1 MAKKY
6 KRDMPLP
13 SSNDLFGGPGK
24 GGPGKS
30 PSSMFAAPK
39 MPVQKATVTSSS
51 SKKDRR
57 QATKDYGAQMKAL
70 NERKRNLGKATT
82 RGPGLSGDKLKA
94 ERAKI
99 NSQMADIRK
108 KRSSLTTTGEVVKS
122 KVKRATENMR
132 ASTKRGGSC
141 SKAQAKGGSCSAGRN
156 KTLGGKF

>member
-6 KRDMPLP
+6 NRDIPLK
-13 SSNDLFGGPGK
+13 SSDELFGGPGK

-39 MPVQKATVTSSS
+39 MPVQKTTVTSSS

-57 QATKDYGAQMKAL
+57 KATMDYGAQMKAL
-70 NERKRNLGKATT
+70 KEQKYNLGKATT
-82 RGPGLSGDKLKA
+82 RGPGLSGNELKQA
-94 ERAKI
+94 RAKI
-99 NSQMADIRK
+99 NSQMADLRK

-122 KVKRATENMR
+122 KVKRATEKVKGV
-132 ASTKRGGSC
+132 TKSGGSC
-141 SKAQAKGGSCSAGRN
+141 KKVTASGGSCSAGRN